1 MTARSALIWGVGGQ
15 DGAYLAQ
22 LLLDKDYRV
31 HGTSRGGAIP
41 DNLARLGVAD
51 RVMLHR
57 GEPSDSAR
65 VTEIVAAAAPDEIY
79 YLAGQSSVGR
89 SFAEPQATF
98 AGAALGLLNV
108 LEAVRR
114 EAPDAALLNAASGD
128 CFGETL
134 EPATEQSPF
143 RPRSPYAAAK
153 CSAHLLIEANRV
165 AYRQRACSAFLF
177 AHESPLRP
185 DSFVIGK
192 LMAAVRRF
200 AAGERAPLE
209 LGDLS
214 VVRDWGWAPDYV
226 AAMWAMLQRE
236 TPEDLILA
244 TGTSMRLE
252 DFVAAAFAAIG
263 LDWREYVTSVPGLRR
278 PADIAEQHADPSRA
292 AEVIG
297 WRASLAGE
305 DLVKRLVAEAI
316 ASPSA

>member
-1 MTARSALIWGVGGQ
+1 MSGRVALVWGVGGQ
-15 DGAYLAQ
+15 DGAYLAR
-22 LLLDKDYRV
+22 LLLEKGYRV
-31 HGTSRGGAIP
+31 HGTSRREGVPG
-41 DNLARLGVAD
+41 NLRHLGIAADVA
-51 RVMLHR
+51 LHAVDPADAPLVR
-57 GEPSDSAR
+57 E
-65 VTEIVAAAAPDEIY
+65 TVAATMPDEIY

-89 SFAEPQATF
+89 SFAEPEATF

-108 LEAVRR
+108 LEAARR
-114 EAPDAALLNAASGD
+114 QAPGAALLNAASGD
-128 CFGETL
+128 CFGETATA
-134 EPATEQSPF
+134 ATEGA
-143 RPRSPYAAAK
+143 RLAPRSPYAAAK

-165 AYRQRACSAFLF
+165 AYGQRACSAFLF
-177 AHESPLRP
+177 PHESPLRP

-192 LMAAVRRF
+192 LMAAIRRF
-200 AAGERAPLE
+200 AAGDRAPLE

-244 TGTSMRLE
+244 TGISMRLE

-263 LDWREYVTSVPGLRR
+263 LDWRDHVQSISGLRR

-292 AEVIG
+292 ADLIG
-297 WRASLAGE
+297 WRASVVGG

-316 ASPSA
+316 SPSA

>member
-1 MTARSALIWGVGGQ
+1 MIIRSALIWGVGGQ
-15 DGAYLAQ
+15 DGAYLAR
-22 LLLDKDYRV
+22 LLLAKGYRV
-31 HGTSRGGAIP
+31 HGTSRGRAVP
-41 DNLARLGVAD
+41 DNLRRLGIPDKVELHAVDPADAVRVGEVVA
-51 RVMLHR
+51 
-57 GEPSDSAR
+57 G
-65 VTEIVAAAAPDEIY
+65 AAPTEIY

-89 SFAEPQATF
+89 SFAEPEATF

-108 LEAVRR
+108 LEAARR
-114 EAPDAALLNAASGD
+114 EAPEAALLNAASGD
-128 CFGETL
+128 CFGETIA
-134 EPATEQSPF
+134 PATEKSRF
-143 RPRSPYAAAK
+143 RPRSPYAVAK

-177 AHESPLRP
+177 PHESPLRP

-192 LMAAVRRF
+192 LMAAIRRF
-200 AAGERAPLE
+200 AAGDRAPLE
-209 LGDLS
+209 LGDLG

-263 LDWREYVTSVPGLRR
+263 LDWRDHVTSVPGLRR

-292 AEVIG
+292 VELIG
-297 WRASLAGE
+297 WRASVAGE

>member
-15 DGAYLAQ
+15 DGAYLAR

-41 DNLARLGVAD
+41 DNVRRLNIAD
-51 RVMLHR
+51 RVELHTAD
-57 GEPSDSAR
+57 PSDSAR
-65 VTEIVAAAAPDEIY
+65 VVEVVAAAAPDEIY

-89 SFAEPQATF
+89 SFAEPEATF

-108 LEAVRR
+108 LEAARR
-114 EAPDAALLNAASGD
+114 EVPDAVLLNAASGD
-128 CFGETL
+128 CFGETV
-134 EPATEQSPF
+134 EPATERSSF
-143 RPRSPYAAAK
+143 RPRSPYAVAK

-165 AYRQRACSAFLF
+165 AYGQRACSAFLF
-177 AHESPLRP
+177 PHESPLRP

-192 LMAAVRRF
+192 LMAAIRRF
-200 AAGERAPLE
+200 AAGDRRPLE

-236 TPEDLILA
+236 TPEDLIIA

-252 DFVAAAFAAIG
+252 NFVAAAFLAIG
-263 LDWREYVTSVPGLRR
+263 LDWRDHVTSVPGLRR

-292 AEVIG
+292 AELIG
-297 WRASLAGE
+297 WRASVAGE
-305 DLVKRLVAEAI
+305 DLVKRLVDEAI

>member
-1 MTARSALIWGVGGQ
+1 MIRRSALIWGVGGQ
-15 DGAYLAQ
+15 DGAYLAR
-22 LLLDKDYRV
+22 LLLDKDYSV

-41 DNLARLGVAD
+41 DNLARLGIVD
-51 RVMLHR
+51 KVKLHR
-57 GEPSDSAR
+57 ADPSDSAR
-65 VTEIVAAAAPDEIY
+65 VTEIIAAVAPDEIY

-89 SFAEPQATF
+89 SFAEPEATF
-98 AGAALGLLNV
+98 AGAAFGLLNV
-108 LEAVRR
+108 LEAARR
-114 EAPDAALLNAASGD
+114 AAPDAVLLNAASGD
-128 CFGETL
+128 CFGETV
-134 EPATEQSPF
+134 EPATERSRF
-143 RPRSPYAAAK
+143 RPRSPYAVAK

-177 AHESPLRP
+177 PHESPLRP
-185 DSFVIGK
+185 DNFVIGK
-192 LMAAVRRF
+192 LMAGIRRF
-200 AAGERAPLE
+200 AAGDRAPLE

-252 DFVAAAFAAIG
+252 DFVAEAFAAIG
-263 LDWREYVTSVPGLRR
+263 LDWCDHVKSVPGLRR
-278 PADIAEQHADPSRA
+278 PADIAEQRADPSRA
-292 AEVIG
+292 ATLIG
-297 WRASLAGE
+297 WRAKVAGK

>member
-1 MTARSALIWGVGGQ
+1 MTVRSALIWGVGGQ
-15 DGAYLAQ
+15 DGAYLAR
-22 LLLDKDYRV
+22 LLLDKKYRV

-41 DNLARLGVAD
+41 DNLRRLDIAD
-51 RVMLHR
+51 RVELHTAD
-57 GEPSDSAR
+57 PSDSAR
-65 VTEIVAAAAPDEIY
+65 VIEVVAAAAPDEIY

-89 SFAEPQATF
+89 SFAEPEATF

-108 LEAVRR
+108 LEAARR
-114 EAPDAALLNAASGD
+114 KAPDAVLLNAASGD
-128 CFGETL
+128 CFGETAQ
-134 EPATEQSPF
+134 PATERTPF
-143 RPRSPYAAAK
+143 RPRSPYAVAK

-177 AHESPLRP
+177 PHESPLRP

-192 LMAAVRRF
+192 LMAAIRRF
-200 AAGERAPLE
+200 AAGDNAPLE

-263 LDWREYVTSVPGLRR
+263 FDWRDHVTSVPGLRR

-292 AEVIG
+292 AELIG
-297 WRASLAGE
+297 WRASVAGQ

>member
-15 DGAYLAQ
+15 DGAYLAR
-22 LLLDKDYRV
+22 LLLDKHYRV

-41 DNLARLGVAD
+41 DNLARLGIAD
-51 RVMLHR
+51 RVKLHQ
-57 GEPSDSAR
+57 GDPSDSVR
-65 VTEIVAAAAPDEIY
+65 VAEVIATAAPDEIY

-89 SFAEPQATF
+89 SFAEPEATF
-98 AGAALGLLNV
+98 AGAAFGLLNV
-108 LEAVRR
+108 LEAARR
-114 EAPDAALLNAASGD
+114 EAPHAVLLNAASGD

-134 EPATEQSPF
+134 EPATERSPF

-153 CSAHLLIEANRV
+153 CGAHLLIEANRV

-177 AHESPLRP
+177 PHESPLRP
-185 DSFVIGK
+185 DNFVIGK
-192 LMAAVRRF
+192 VMAAIRRF
-200 AAGERAPLE
+200 AAGDRAPLA

-226 AAMWAMLQRE
+226 GAMWAMLQRE

-244 TGTSMRLE
+244 TGTSMRLQ

-263 LDWREYVTSVPGLRR
+263 LDWRDHVTSAPGLRR

-292 AEVIG
+292 AELIG
-297 WRASLAGE
+297 WRASVAGE
-305 DLVKRLVAEAI
+305 DLVKRLVAETRA
-316 ASPSA
+316 

>member
-1 MTARSALIWGVGGQ
+1 MTVRSALIWGVGGQ
-15 DGAYLAQ
+15 DGAYLAH
-22 LLLDKDYRV
+22 LLLAKGYRV
-31 HGTSRGGAIP
+31 HGTSRGQAVP
-41 DNLARLGVAD
+41 DNLRRLGIAD
-51 RVMLHR
+51 KVELHAVDPADAVRV
-57 GEPSDSAR
+57 GE
-65 VTEIVAAAAPDEIY
+65 VIGAAAPAEIY

-89 SFAEPQATF
+89 SFAEPEATF

-108 LEAVRR
+108 LEAARR
-114 EAPDAALLNAASGD
+114 EAPEAALLNAASGD
-128 CFGETL
+128 CFGETVA
-134 EPATEQSPF
+134 PATEKSRF
-143 RPRSPYAAAK
+143 RPRSPYAVAK

-177 AHESPLRP
+177 PHESPLRP

-192 LMAAVRRF
+192 LMAAIRRF
-200 AAGERAPLE
+200 AAGDRAPLE

-252 DFVAAAFAAIG
+252 DFVAAAFAAID
-263 LDWREYVTSVPGLRR
+263 LDWREHVKSVPGLRR
-278 PADIAEQHADPSRA
+278 PADILEQHADPSLA
-292 AEVIG
+292 AETIG

-305 DLVKRLVAEAI
+305 DLVKRLVADAI
-316 ASPSA
+316 SPSA

>member
-22 LLLDKDYRV
+22 LLLGKGYRV
-31 HGTSRGGAIP
+31 HGTSRGGAVP
-41 DNLARLGVAD
+41 HNLDRLGIARAVEVHVVDPTDAV
-51 RVMLHR
+51 RVDQVM
-57 GEPSDSAR
+57 
-65 VTEIVAAAAPDEIY
+65 VAAAPAEIY

-89 SFAEPQATF
+89 SFAEPEATF
-98 AGAALGLLNV
+98 AAAALGLLNV
-108 LEAVRR
+108 LEAARR
-114 EAPDAALLNAASGD
+114 TVPDAALLNAASGD
-128 CFGETL
+128 CFGETR
-134 EPATEQSPF
+134 EPATEASRF

-165 AYRQRACSAFLF
+165 AHGQRGCSAFLF
-177 AHESPLRP
+177 PHESPLRP
-185 DSFVIGK
+185 DTFVIGK
-192 LMAAVRRF
+192 VMAAIRRF
-200 AAGERAPLE
+200 AAGDRAPLE

-244 TGTSMRLE
+244 TGTSIRLE
-252 DFVAAAFAAIG
+252 DFVAAAFAAIDF
-263 LDWREYVTSVPGLRR
+263 DWREHVTSAPGLRR

-292 AEVIG
+292 AELIG
-297 WRASLAGE
+297 WRASVAGE

-316 ASPSA
+316 SPSA

>member
-15 DGAYLAQ
+15 DGAYLAR
-22 LLLDKDYRV
+22 LLLDKKYRV
-31 HGTSRGGAIP
+31 HGTSRGGAMP
-41 DNLARLGVAD
+41 DNLQRLGIAD
-51 RVMLHR
+51 RIELHTAD
-57 GEPSDSAR
+57 PSDSGQATA
-65 VTEIVAAAAPDEIY
+65 VVAAAAPDEIY

-89 SFAEPQATF
+89 SFAEPETTF
-98 AGAALGLLNV
+98 TGVALGLLNV
-108 LEAVRR
+108 LEAARR
-114 EAPDAALLNAASGD
+114 EAPEAVLLNAASGD
-128 CFGETL
+128 CFGETGA
-134 EPATEQSPF
+134 PATERSPF

-177 AHESPLRP
+177 PHESPLRP

-192 LMAAVRRF
+192 LMAAIRRF
-200 AAGERAPLE
+200 AAGDRTPLE

-226 AAMWAMLQRE
+226 TAMWAMLQRE

-244 TGTSMRLE
+244 TGISMRLE

-263 LDWREYVTSVPGLRR
+263 LDWRDHVTSVPGLRR

-292 AEVIG
+292 AELIG
-297 WRASLAGE
+297 WRASVVGE
-305 DLVKRLVAEAI
+305 ELVKRLVAEAI
-316 ASPSA
+316 SPSA